1 MGFTGKSWHNADA
14 KIREI
19 LENRL
24 AAGNDDP
31 FFVFNVKD
39 VEAKLKFWNEK
50 FPRVKPFYAMKANHT
65 DFAIK
70 TLAKLGAGFDC
81 ASKNEIERILD
92 LGVDPERI
100 IYANPAKQPSHL
112 RFAQQNGVYK
122 MTFDNIEELLKI
134 KEIFPDAQ
142 LVLRIRFDAKSAMVV
157 FGDKFG
163 CDPGDEATQLIQK
176 CKDMELNLI
185 GICFHAG
192 SNLDEPAI
200 FYPAIAACRRLFDF
214 SASIGQKLNFLDI
227 GGGFSG
233 NDENQV
239 ESCAKHVNKALEDF
253 FPEDSIEII
262 SEPGRYFSLTAMRR
276 IVHIN
281 LRKIQRSTNSEISHI
296 NYFINEGLF
305 STFMGCYMFNLI
317 FIPRPLVAPKFDA
330 SKSYDTTFWG
340 QSLDS
345 SDKIFEIKFPE
356 LHVGDWIIFD
366 DHGSYG
372 FCCATTFNGFPLPDV
387 LLLEP

>member
-134 KEIFPDAQ
+134 KEIF
-142 LVLRIRFDAKSAMVV
+142 
-157 FGDKFG
+157 
-163 CDPGDEATQLIQK
+163 
-176 CKDMELNLI
+176 KDMELNLI

-233 NDENQV
+233 NDANQV
-239 ESCAKHVNKALEDF
+239 ESCAKHVNKALDDF

-281 LRKIQRSTNSEISHI
+281 LRKIQRSANGEISHI

-305 STFMGCYMFNLI
+305 STFMGCYIFNLI

-387 LLLEP
+387 LLIEP